1 MKKYENFCAALTNL
15 RAVFDYEEPYNNVV
29 LTGMVA
35 LYEICFEQ
43 SWKAMKAILTEH
55 GYAEGLTG
63 SPKMIIKLAYSA
75 GMINDEEKWLEMLD
89 SRNDITHSY
98 NEEIAFQI
106 INHTKKDY
114 ICLTAKTDCEAQT
127 PTAGVPLT

>member
-43 SWKAMKAILTEH
+43 SWKAVKEILENN
-55 GYAEGLTG
+55 GVAAGQSG
-63 SPKMIIKLAYSA
+63 SPRQILKAAYQT
-75 GMINDEEKWLEMLD
+75 GMIKDEQLWLSALVA
-89 SRNDITHSY
+89 RNNVSHAY
-98 NEEIAFQI
+98 NQAIALEIVRQTRETYYQMFQSLKSEI
-106 INHTKKDY
+106 DQSW
-114 ICLTAKTDCEAQT
+114 L
-127 PTAGVPLT
+127 

>member
-43 SWKAMKAILTEH
+43 SWKAVKEILENN
-55 GYAEGLTG
+55 GYCA
-63 SPKMIIKLAYSA
+63 
-75 GMINDEEKWLEMLD
+75 
-89 SRNDITHSY
+89 
-98 NEEIAFQI
+98 
-106 INHTKKDY
+106 
-114 ICLTAKTDCEAQT
+114 
-127 PTAGVPLT
+127 

>member
-43 SWKAMKAILTEH
+43 SWKAVKEILENN
-55 GYAEGLTG
+55 GVAAGQSG
-63 SPKMIIKLAYSA
+63 SPRQILKAAYQA
-75 GMINDEEKWLEMLD
+75 GMIKDEQLWLIALVA
-89 SRNDITHSY
+89 RNNVSHAY
-98 NEEIAFQI
+98 NQAIALEIVRQTRETYYQMFQSLKSEI
-106 INHTKKDY
+106 DQNW
-114 ICLTAKTDCEAQT
+114 L
-127 PTAGVPLT
+127 